1 MTVTINSLLSSIV
14 SLDRWFS
21 PQLICINIL
30 FIARKTDLR
39 GHLASNC
46 FHCFYWTRMTDLASL
61 GKEIEMTKR
70 GLRIFSLSHALD
82 KIKNI
87 FLYFFTELKNL
98 PSLLFL
104 STNITLSTLLILAVC
119 RTRVM
124 NLVIDLAHC
133 RVTVTQWLQHLSAKS
148 EGLRFSSSWG
158 LNFFF
163 VPRSWRDE
171 IKSFSIECLSWKL
184 NWPIWLVRYQDD
196 YFFPIW
202 RYFAYAWTYFN

>member
-1 MTVTINSLLSSIV
+1 MKCVDFSIKPWEVTVVINFLLSSIV

-21 PQLICINIL
+21 LQLICINIF

-61 GKEIEMTKR
+61 GKEIEMPKDSEFFLCPTLVTRRKKH
-70 GLRIFSLSHALD
+70 LSL
-82 KIKNI
+82 
-87 FLYFFTELKNL
+87 FLYRAQNL

-104 STNITLSTLLILAVC
+104 PTNITLSTLLILAV
-119 RTRVM
+119 RRKRVM

-133 RVTVTQWLQHLSAKS
+133 GVTVTQWLQHLSAKS

-158 LNFFF
+158 L
-163 VPRSWRDE
+163 
-171 IKSFSIECLSWKL
+171 
-184 NWPIWLVRYQDD
+184 
-196 YFFPIW
+196 
-202 RYFAYAWTYFN
+202 